1 MCIRDSAELIH
12 ENGGDVIIGHHPH
25 CIQPIEWIGGGEDR
39 TLCVYSLGNF
49 MSEMAQD
56 YNILGGMV
64 AFDVEKLGEDGRA
77 EVKNVRFIP
86 TVFDY
91 NRSFYNNHIFLL
103 ENYTDAQAKAHGI
116 AYYGNRTTLDR
127 LVGYVKKTIDAEFL
141 PDFLKTET
149 E

>member
-1 MCIRDSAELIH
+1 
-12 ENGGDVIIGHHPH
+12 
-25 CIQPIEWIGGGEDR
+25 
-39 TLCVYSLGNF
+39 

-91 NRSFYNNHIFLL
+91 NRSFYLL

-116 AYYGNRTTLDR
+116 AYYGNHTTLDR